1 MKIAAFASGNGS
13 NISAL
18 VENGIKIELIICNK
32 QEAYVI
38 ERARKHNVKCVVIPT
53 ANRETVDFEREMLE
67 ELKAHDI
74 ELILLAGYMRMI
86 GATLLDEYEGSIINI
101 HPSLL
106 PSFKG
111 AHAIEEAYD
120 YGVKVSG
127 VTVHY
132 IDSKMDEGTIIMQR
146 AIEIEEA
153 DSLDSF
159 EQKIHRLEYDL
170 YYKAVNKVI
179 KERNEKSIS

>member
-13 NISAL
+13 NLTAL
-18 VENGIKIELIICNK
+18 VESGIEIDVVICNK
-32 QEAYVI
+32 PNAYVI
-38 ERARKHNVKCVVIPT
+38 TRAKNHGLDCIVIPT
-53 ANRETVDFEREMLE
+53 KGRNQVEFETEMLAV
-67 ELKAHDI
+67 LKQYQI

-86 GATLLDEYEGSIINI
+86 GETLLGEYEGNIINI

-111 AHAIEEAYD
+111 ASAISDAYN
-120 YGVKVSG
+120 YGVRVSG

-132 IDSKMDEGTIIMQR
+132 IDQEMDEGTIISQVPVV
-146 AIEIEEA
+146 INET
-153 DSLDSF
+153 DSLEQF
-159 EQKIHRLEYDL
+159 EQNIHNAEYQV
-170 YYKAVNKVI
+170 YSSAVKKVI